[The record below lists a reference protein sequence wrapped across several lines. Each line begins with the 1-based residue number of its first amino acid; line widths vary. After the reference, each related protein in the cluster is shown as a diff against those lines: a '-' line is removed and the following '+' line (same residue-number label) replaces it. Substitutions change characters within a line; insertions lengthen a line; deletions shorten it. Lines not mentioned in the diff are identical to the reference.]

1 MVVTRG
7 QHTRAGTRPIPG
19 NAQQRMRRARR
30 WIKRYSPTDSSHR
43 HRLPDRQPKG
53 VRVTSYTRRS

>member
-7 QHTRAGTRPIPG
+7 QHRARGTQPIQG
-19 NAQQRMRRARR
+19 NAQQRMRGARR

-53 VRVTSYTRRS
+53 VRVVSYTRRS